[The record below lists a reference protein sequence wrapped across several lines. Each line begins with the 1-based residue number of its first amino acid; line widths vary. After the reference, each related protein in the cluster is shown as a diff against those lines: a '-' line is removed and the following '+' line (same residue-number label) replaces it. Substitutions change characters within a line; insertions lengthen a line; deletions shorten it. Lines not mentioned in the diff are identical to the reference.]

1 MAGERAKEG
10 GGRLLQGG
18 LDRAAVVHAGVL
30 FEGQPLELLARVG
43 VAVTHHQRQVSGEGG
58 RERERERERET
69 NHLAP
74 PASDIWRVA
83 STSTRVC
90 GPAHSHA
97 RVNASA
103 CYKCG

>member
-58 RERERERERET
+58 REREREIEREQPSRT
-69 NHLAP
+69 TSVRYLARGEHQHP
-74 PASDIWRVA
+74 RV
-83 STSTRVC
+83 R
-90 GPAHSHA
+90 A
-97 RVNASA
+97 RALA
-103 CYKCG
+103 RA